1 MEVWEQ
7 SGLRL
12 VLQNLEVEGGTRVP
26 GILLEVLNQNYD
38 LVIDLSILPEP
49 AAISAV
55 ELLQGKMLIDIGVV
69 R

>member
-12 VLQNLEVEGGTRVP
+12 VLQNLEVEGTRVP